1 MIILRN
7 LTTHSYNVMK
17 TMLKTK
23 QKIYKAEIAS
33 VKNKSKKNWAVVAIF

>member
-7 LTTHSYNVMK
+7 LTTHSYNVIK
-17 TMLKTK
+17 TMLKNKTK
-23 QKIYKAEIAS
+23 KHKAEIAS